1 MQVLFAFAEKVTD
14 IVLPVVVVVTVAV
27 LVNMRPPHCWSK
39 SLKDTLRLW
48 SVIVPES
55 VLEPDRPNV
64 SVKDS
69 VPVTSVPDCAS
80 VRVRVV
86 VWPVPEPVNDSETLF
101 GIN

>member
-14 IVLPVVVVVTVAV
+14 IVLPVVVVGTVAV

-55 VLEPDRPNV
+55 VLEPDRPAG
-64 SVKDS
+64 
-69 VPVTSVPDCAS
+69 AS
-80 VRVRVV
+80 A
-86 VWPVPEPVNDSETLF
+86 PELGFLEPRGGQAVFRAGCRHEWSRS
-101 GIN
+101 G